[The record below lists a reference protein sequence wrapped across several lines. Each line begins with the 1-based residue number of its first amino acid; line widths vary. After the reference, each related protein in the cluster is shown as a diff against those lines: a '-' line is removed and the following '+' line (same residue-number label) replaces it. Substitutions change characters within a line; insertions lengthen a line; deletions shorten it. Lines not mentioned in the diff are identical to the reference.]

1 MSWKHHHGT
10 FKKKK
15 MKLGP
20 QHYPIHQWKLA
31 GKEKKGEKKKE
42 TLGNKSKRSIRNFVS
57 VFLAL
62 SPPRWSTVTW
72 WPSERVQA
80 PGALTTTAHS
90 DICSQPHCSG
100 TDGQDAAPLCSHA
113 REQTWQVTQLRAQ
126 RCTFPLPCTGEN
138 LHWAGSKRKLP
149 SQEPQSFRRGWERGE
164 PKTTG
169 DQLS

>member
-1 MSWKHHHGT
+1 
-10 FKKKK
+10 

-72 WPSERVQA
+72 WPSKGVQA

-113 REQTWQVTQLRAQ
+113 REQTKSSEA
-126 RCTFPLPCTGEN
+126 
-138 LHWAGSKRKLP
+138 HLP
-149 SQEPQSFRRGWERGE
+149 SPLHRWKLALSWEQGQTAQSRTTIFQKRMGKRRA
-164 PKTTG
+164 K
-169 DQLS
+169 D